1 MVFMTAERD
10 YLHDSKAIADTI
22 QYMRIQ
28 SFYNETTY
36 IAYNIYIKSHGCIY
50 SRIMRLLG

>member
-22 QYMRIQ
+22 QYKRIQ

-50 SRIMRLLG
+50 SRIMHLLG

>member
-36 IAYNIYIKSHGCIY
+36 IAHNIYIKSHGCIY
-50 SRIMRLLG
+50 SRMIRLLG

>member
-1 MVFMTAERD
+1 MVFMTAEPD

-28 SFYNETTY
+28 SFYNGTTY
-36 IAYNIYIKSHGCIY
+36 IAHNIYIKSHGCIY
-50 SRIMRLLG
+50 SRMIRLLG